1 LNAEAQYPYLFLL
14 NMFLIAQLNY
24 YFGGRKPYHM
34 KKIFTSLAATL
45 LAVTLANAQD
55 NVVTA
60 AQPYG
65 KIDKADLAM
74 KACDFEKDAN
84 AMVLFDKGDLYYDN
98 EFNVVLERHKR
109 IKILTESGKGEANVR
124 IEYYGGNKYEYITGL
139 QGEIFNLNN
148 DNVEITKLDKK
159 QIFTEIVDKSRMAVV
174 FTFPNVKAGSVIE
187 FKYKR
192 TVNSPW
198 DLPDWFFQEDVPV
211 RHSELITTIP
221 DWFYFRT
228 QQRSARPFSKY
239 STSVESR
246 SISNGANNNPTMFN
260 ENKTQ
265 YVMSQVPSMV
275 REPYMRS
282 EADNLQCMYFQL
294 TNYNPPAGF
303 SQTYSNTWAKVGGIL
318 ADDEDFGLQL
328 RKKLTAEEVIIAKAK
343 ALKTD
348 DQKIAYL
355 FNEVKNSMKWN
366 GEDRWY
372 TNDGT
377 PKSWEKKTGNST
389 EVNLILY
396 HLLKQSGVKAYP
408 MVVSTRD
415 HGKVNPAYSFLYQF
429 NRSVVYIPVDS
440 TRHYVL
446 DATSKYNSYLET
458 PENLLNSYG
467 LYIDKENKKYDILY
481 LEREQ
486 PVRHVVMINA
496 DVQADGK
503 MSGLA
508 QISNFCYDRYTSIEN
523 YKTNGEKKYIDYL
536 RGNNNSLSITSLKM
550 DNLEA
555 DSLPLTQQV
564 NFKLDLTSSDKDYII
579 FSPNL
584 FSSMQTNP
592 FLSENRYSDIEF
604 GHTNN
609 YNLTGIY
616 KIPAGYKS
624 DVLPKSISIVMP
636 DQSITCRR
644 MVVEQ
649 DGAIMV
655 RYTINYSKAT
665 YRKDSYPDL
674 QVFYKK
680 MHELL
685 NEQVVLKKS

>member
-1 LNAEAQYPYLFLL
+1 MWF
-14 NMFLIAQLNY
+14 II
-24 YFGGRKPYHM
+24 YFGSHKPYCM
-34 KKIFTSLAATL
+34 KKIFTSLAVSL
-45 LAVTLANAQD
+45 LAVTLA
-55 NVVTA
+55 A
-60 AQPYG
+60 AQEKIVTTTQAYA
-65 KIDKADLAM
+65 KIDKADLSM
-74 KACDFEKDAN
+74 KVCDFEKDAN
-84 AMVLFDKGDLYYDN
+84 AMVLFDKGDVYYDN
-98 EFNVVLERHKR
+98 DFNIVLERHKR
-109 IKILTESGKGEANVR
+109 IKILSESGKKEADIR
-124 IEYYGGNKYEYITGL
+124 IEYYGGNKFEYVTGL

-159 QIFTEIVDKSRMAVV
+159 QIFTEIVDKSRMALV

-187 FKYKR
+187 YKYKQ
-192 TVNSPW
+192 TINSPW
-198 DLPDWFFQEDVPV
+198 NIPDWFFQEDVPV
-211 RHSELITTIP
+211 RHSELVTTIP
-221 DWFYFRT
+221 EWFYFRT
-228 QQRSARPFSKY
+228 QQRSGKPFSKY
-239 STSVESR
+239 ATSVESR
-246 SISNGANNNPTMFN
+246 SINSSSGNTPLLLN
-260 ENKTQ
+260 ENKTL
-265 YVMSQVPSMV
+265 YVMSNVPSMV
-275 REPYMRS
+275 KEPFMRS

-294 TNYNPPAGF
+294 TNFNPPAGF
-303 SQTYSNTWAKVGGIL
+303 TQSYSNTWAKVGGIL
-318 ADDEDFGLQL
+318 SDDEDFGLQL
-328 RKKLTAEEVIIAKAK
+328 RKKLTAEEAIIAKAK

-348 DQKIAYL
+348 DQKIAYI
-355 FNEVKNSMKWN
+355 FNEVKNTMKWN
-366 GEDRWY
+366 GVDRWY

-377 PKSWEKKTGNST
+377 PKAWEKKTGNST

-396 HLLKQSGVKAYP
+396 RLLKQSGVKAYP

-429 NRSVVYIPVDS
+429 NRAVVYIPVDS
-440 TRHYVL
+440 TRRYVL
-446 DATSKYNSYLET
+446 DATSKYNTYLET
-458 PENLLNSYG
+458 PANLLNSYG
-467 LYIDKENKKYDILY
+467 LCIDKENKQYDLVF
-481 LEREQ
+481 LQRGQ

-496 DVQADGK
+496 DIQPEGK

-536 RGNNNSLSITSLKM
+536 RDNNNSLSITSLKM
-550 DNLEA
+550 DNMET

-579 FSPNL
+579 FNPNL

-644 MVVEQ
+644 MVIEQ
-649 DGAIMV
+649 DGSIMV
-655 RYTINYSKAT
+655 RYVINYTKAT
-665 YRKDSYPDL
+665 YLKDSCPDL